1 MKEARL
7 EDVIDEYFETHEIC
21 TMQDLYH
28 FVHDYR
34 EKHNVYVPYDH
45 EELEYVLYTLGLDKF
60 YWDPKAEII
69 RKQEVIICPCCGAK
83 YRKYPDI
90 DKFDCIQLTRTYGI
104 LSGG

>member
-21 TMQDLYH
+21 TMEDLYH

-60 YWDPKAEII
+60 YLGPQSRDYSQTRGYYMPVLRGKIQEI
-69 RKQEVIICPCCGAK
+69 
-83 YRKYPDI
+83 
-90 DKFDCIQLTRTYGI
+90 
-104 LSGG
+104 S